1 MKETMAVWN
10 DGQIKTAKAWMA
22 RVQKWRFVYLDC
34 ESRSRRWNSY
44 MQIIMFILMAL
55 SPTTS
60 FATFFDGLTEGTRL
74 TMVGALSSSVML
86 VRSIQNFWKLE
97 EQAQMFKDTAHK
109 FHEIQSRIKT
119 QLTAS
124 RTNKMEWDTFKDKLM
139 DSLMSIH
146 SNAPTAPYEIL
157 AYHGIIN
164 SKEEAF
170 STSQHELLMN
180 EASNHM
186 ETAAVTTSQLVSPV
200 TQNQNNKKNAIKK
213 ALKGISSQTS
223 LMAREAN
230 TRAVFDLA
238 EDDGGVNHDESEG
251 QRTMPTLPRFDLNN
265 SVMA

>member
-1 MKETMAVWN
+1 MKETMAVWT

-34 ESRSRRWNSY
+34 ENRSRRWNSY
-44 MQIIMFILMAL
+44 MQIFMFVLMAL

-74 TMVGALSSSVML
+74 TMVGALSSAVML

-119 QLTAS
+119 QLTSS
-124 RTNKMEWDTFKDKLM
+124 RTNKTEWDSFKDKLM

-157 AYHGIIN
+157 AYHGIVA
-164 SKEEAF
+164 SKEEVS
-170 STSQHELLMN
+170 STSHQELLMN
-180 EASNHM
+180 ETSNHM
-186 ETAAVTTSQLVSPV
+186 DTVAITTSQLVSPV
-200 TQNQNNKKNAIKK
+200 TQTQAIKKNALKK
-213 ALKGISSQTS
+213 ALKGITSQTT

-230 TRAVFDLA
+230 SRAVFDLA
-238 EDDGGVNHDESEG
+238 EDDGGVNYDESEG
-251 QRTMPTLPRFDLNN
+251 QRTMPALPRFELNN
-265 SVMA
+265 SVVA